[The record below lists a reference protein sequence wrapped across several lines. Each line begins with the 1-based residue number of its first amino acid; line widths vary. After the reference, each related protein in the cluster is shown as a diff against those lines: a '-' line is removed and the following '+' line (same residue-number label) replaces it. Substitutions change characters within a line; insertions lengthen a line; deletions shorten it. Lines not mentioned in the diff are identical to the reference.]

1 MNPNVVTAV
10 DAVVATDRETELVDG
25 FRRLTGAQHPD
36 GLIRTELLR
45 GQEGHWRIQT
55 TWRDLDTVRA
65 LRAAGEPPAAQAL
78 LESVGATP
86 HTHDFFFVAQAF
98 SA

>member
-1 MNPNVVTAV
+1 MDHNVVTAV
-10 DAVVATDRETELVDG
+10 DAVVPTDRETELVDG
-25 FRRLTGAQHPD
+25 FRRMTESHPD

-55 TWRDLDTVRA
+55 TWRDLETVRA
-65 LRAAGEPPAAQAL
+65 LRAAGEPPAAQNL

-86 HTHDFFFVAQAF
+86 HTHDVFFVAHGF